1 VGLGH
6 CAHDGQAEPRGGCPV
21 AAAAHEAVEDVWRN
35 LLGDARA
42 IVLDGQQRMPVLRGG
57 RGAYVGS
64 LGRVAQGVLQQVDRD
79 PVQFV
84 PWGALVV
91 MVVALVLLVARPS
104 RRALTAVRILAVAVM
119 LTAGF
124 GIFEHVLANYEAAPL
139 DFRYTDRW
147 ATMSAPSRWWAA
159 ASEAVGP
166 SPTLA
171 PGVLAQSSLCLLFAT
186 LGHPA
191 RAEERP
197 LASPPQKASTS
208 SR

>member
-1 VGLGH
+1 VVGT
-6 CAHDGQAEPRGGCPV
+6 
-21 AAAAHEAVEDVWRN
+21 AVELALSRHWN
-35 LLGDARA
+35 
-42 IVLDGQQRMPVLRGG
+42 
-57 RGAYVGS
+57 S
-64 LGRVAQGVLQQVDRD
+64 

-84 PWGALVV
+84 PWAALAV
-91 MVVALVLLVARPS
+91 MAVALALLVARPS
-104 RRALTAVRILAVAVM
+104 RRALVGVRVLAVAVM

-124 GIFEHVLANYEAAPL
+124 GIFEHALANYDAAPL
-139 DFRYTDRW
+139 DFRYTERW
-147 ATMSAPSRWWAA
+147 ATMSAPAKWWAA

-191 RAEERP
+191 LAEDRP
-197 LASPPQKASTS
+197 LASPRRKASTG

>member
-1 VGLGH
+1 VGV
-6 CAHDGQAEPRGGCPV
+6 V
-21 AAAAHEAVEDVWRN
+21 ATAVELALSRHWT
-35 LLGDARA
+35 
-42 IVLDGQQRMPVLRGG
+42 
-57 RGAYVGS
+57 S
-64 LGRVAQGVLQQVDRD
+64 

-84 PWGALVV
+84 PWVALAV
-91 MVVALVLLVARPS
+91 MVVAIVLLVARPS
-104 RRALTAVRILAVAVM
+104 RRSLLGVRVLAVAVM

-124 GIFEHVLANYEAAPL
+124 GIFEHVLANYDAAPL

-159 ASEAVGP
+159 ATEAVGP

-191 RAEERP
+191 LAEDEP
-197 LASPPQKASTS
+197 LASVPRKASTS
-208 SR
+208 S